1 MKPSISGKDATYV
14 AIEAGKR
21 RPVRIEAPEPGT
33 TNEVP
38 AQSDAPQKAG
48 DDRKR
53 PPRVRKPSPLNDRC
67 LAPTADLEGYRER
80 LREAF
85 GNTVS
90 DEFVEVILGKLMEA
104 LRPGPFDRLEEPT
117 MNAALAMIDGMA
129 PQSELQ
135 VLLAVQIIAAGFSG
149 LRFLRQSQ
157 THMTADYI
165 EIYGNYAIK
174 LLRLQN
180 EMIQTF
186 DRYRR
191 GNKQT
196 VEVRHVHIHSGAQGL
211 VGIVN
216 QASERDGDAQK

>member
-1 MKPSISGKDATYV
+1 MEPRISGKDATHV
-14 AIEAGKR
+14 AMEASKR
-21 RPVRIEAPEPGT
+21 RPVRIEAPEPGI
-33 TNEVP
+33 TNAVP
-38 AQSDAPQKAG
+38 SLSDAPQKAG
-48 DDRKR
+48 DERKR
-53 PPRVRKPSPLNDRC
+53 PPRVRKPSPANDRF
-67 LAPTADLEGYRER
+67 LAPTADLEGYRAR

-85 GNTVS
+85 GNTMS
-90 DEFVEVILGKLMEA
+90 DEFVEVMLGKLTEA

-117 MNAALAMIDGMA
+117 MNAALAIIDAMQ

-135 VLLAVQIIAAGFSG
+135 VLLAVEIIAAGLSG

-165 EIYGNYAIK
+165 EVYGNYAIK

-191 GNKQT
+191 GSKQT
-196 VEVRHVHIHSGAQGL
+196 VEVRHLHIHSGGQGV
-211 VGIVN
+211 VGFVN
-216 QASERDGDAQK
+216 RAAEREGGGQK